1 MVLGLTWEACSILD
15 GHLGARYRIPDRI
28 DYYPRSEI

>member
-15 GHLGARYRIPDRI
+15 GHLGARYLTFVLI
-28 DYYPRSEI
+28 EHNL